1 MNTNPSQPLGH
12 EPVALI
18 TGTSSGFGL
27 LTAITLARR
36 GYRVIAT
43 MRDLGRSKELVQQ
56 AEQAGVRER
65 IHLLALDVTDEASI
79 ASAVQASL
87 ELAGRIDV
95 LVNNAGFA
103 VGGFVEEVSM
113 EAWRGQ
119 METNFLA

>member
-1 MNTNPSQPLGH
+1 MNSNPSQPQGID
-12 EPVALI
+12 PVALI

-79 ASAVQASL
+79 ASAIQESL
-87 ELAGRIDV
+87 ELA
-95 LVNNAGFA
+95 
-103 VGGFVEEVSM
+103 
-113 EAWRGQ
+113 
-119 METNFLA
+119 